1 MEVMITSLIE
11 VLELPNFGH
20 MITST
25 IKFEPHDKFLLMKSQ
40 TGIMTS

>member
-1 MEVMITSLIE
+1 MRFFRSNPNKIDVMIISLID

-25 IKFEPHDKFLLMKSQ
+25 IQVES
-40 TGIMTS
+40 